1 MLKKALLLLVL
12 SSLLLAPAAAQDND
26 NPIIAFLEFG
36 LTPTTSVVRQG
47 VLDMLQSHGFINAEE
62 KLTTLG
68 PRDLPEDLPADLEGE
83 HINII
88 WGNANFDLSTMNLLV
103 DRMLDQ
109 DVDVFVTISSPAA
122 QSAVNATIDMDE
134 PPPVFFTAVYNPYQV
149 GIAESP
155 CIKPAHVT
163 GSLAEIAYEDIMPLL
178 LLQDPNIKT
187 IGTIYN
193 STESSARYDAERIV
207 EEGQALGLNVEVTAV
222 SSLADLSPAAEGLVN
237 KGIEVFLLPLDMMTW
252 TGIPIISQIAAENSV
267 PIFHTGI
274 DSIYDTGAA
283 VSTGYFLYFD
293 QGINVG
299 RMLAAYLKGEL
310 DVATTGI
317 SIQTSDIRVAM
328 NVNAAAAQGFEIS
341 DALAQ
346 KGDMLVDENQA
357 VRLRPNSP
365 LRNEYER
372 LITEPELGTEEQLAA
387 DRAFLESLAC
397 TPEQIAAEQAELD
410 AQSE

>member
-1 MLKKALLLLVL
+1 MLKKALVFLVL

-36 LTPTTSVVRQG
+36 LAPTNIVVRLG
-47 VLDMLQSHGFINAEE
+47 VLDMLQSHGFITAEE
-62 KLTTLG
+62 KTAALG
-68 PRDLPEDLPADLEGE
+68 PRDALRDLPSDLEGE

-88 WGNANFDLSTMNLLV
+88 WGDANFDLSTMNLLV

-109 DVDVFVTISSPAA
+109 DVDMFIAISSPAA

-134 PPPVFFTAVYNPYQV
+134 PPAVFFAAVYNPYQV

-163 GSLAEIAYEDIMPLL
+163 GSLAEVAYDEVMRLL
-178 LLQDPNIKT
+178 LLQDPDIKT

-207 EEGQALGLNVEVTAV
+207 EEGQALGMNVEVTAV

-252 TGIPIISQIAAENSV
+252 TGIPIISQIATENSV
-267 PIFHTGI
+267 PIFHAGI
-274 DSIYDTGAA
+274 DAVHIGAA

-299 RMLAAYLKGEL
+299 RMLAAYLKDEL
-310 DVATTGI
+310 DIAATGI

-328 NVNAAAAQGFEIS
+328 NLSAAAAQGFEIS

-346 KGDMLVDENQA
+346 KGDMLVDEESI
-357 VRLRPNSP
+357 RLRPNSP
-365 LRNEYER
+365 LRKEYER
-372 LITEPELGTEEQLAA
+372 FLTEPELGTEEQLAD
-387 DRAFLESLAC
+387 DRAFLESLVC

>member
-1 MLKKALLLLVL
+1 MLKKALLFLVL

-36 LTPTTSVVRQG
+36 LAPTNLVVRLG
-47 VLDMLQSHGFINAEE
+47 VLDMLQSHGFITAEE
-62 KLTTLG
+62 KTAALG
-68 PRDLPEDLPADLEGE
+68 PRDALRDLPSDLEGE

-88 WGNANFDLSTMNLLV
+88 WGDANFDLSTMNLLV

-109 DVDVFVTISSPAA
+109 DVDMFIAISSPAA

-134 PPPVFFTAVYNPYQV
+134 PPPVFFAAVYNPYQV

-163 GSLAEIAYEDIMPLL
+163 GSLAEIAYEEVVRLL
-178 LLQDPNIKT
+178 LLQDPDIKT

-252 TGIPIISQIAAENSV
+252 TGIPIISQIATENSV
-267 PIFHTGI
+267 PIFHAGI
-274 DSIYDTGAA
+274 DAVHIGAA

-310 DVATTGI
+310 DVAATGI
-317 SIQTSDIRVAM
+317 NIQTSDIRVAM
-328 NVNAAAAQGFEIS
+328 NLNAAAAQGFEIS

-346 KGDMLVDENQA
+346 KGDMLVDEES

-365 LRNEYER
+365 LRKEYER
-372 LITEPELGTEEQLAA
+372 FLTEPELGTEAQLAD
-387 DRAFLESLAC
+387 DRAFLESLVC

>member
-1 MLKKALLLLVL
+1 MLKKALVFLVW

-36 LTPTTSVVRQG
+36 LAPTNIVVRLG
-47 VLDMLQSHGFINAEE
+47 VLDILQSHGFINAEE

-68 PRDLPEDLPADLEGE
+68 PRDALRDEPSDLEGE

-88 WGNANFDLSTMNLLV
+88 WGDADFDLSTMNLLV

-134 PPPVFFTAVYNPYQV
+134 PPAVFFAAVYNPYQV

-163 GSLAEIAYEDIMPLL
+163 GSLAEIAYEEVMRLL

-267 PIFHTGI
+267 PIFHAGI
-274 DSIYDTGAA
+274 DAVHVGAA

-310 DVATTGI
+310 DVAATGI
-317 SIQTSDIRVAM
+317 NIQTSDIRVAM
-328 NVNAAAAQGFEIS
+328 NVDTAAAQGFEIS

-346 KGDMLVDENQA
+346 RGDMLVDENQA

-365 LRNEYER
+365 LRKEYER
-372 LITEPELGTEEQLAA
+372 FLTEPELGTEEQLAA

>member
-1 MLKKALLLLVL
+1 MLKKALVFLVL

-36 LTPTTSVVRQG
+36 LAPTNIVVRLG
-47 VLDMLQSHGFINAEE
+47 VLDMLQSHGFITAEE
-62 KLTTLG
+62 KTAALG
-68 PRDLPEDLPADLEGE
+68 PRDALRDLPSDLEGE

-88 WGNANFDLSTMNLLV
+88 WGDANFDLSTMNLLV

-109 DVDVFVTISSPAA
+109 DVDMFIAISSPAA

-134 PPPVFFTAVYNPYQV
+134 PPAVFFAAVYNPYQV

-163 GSLAEIAYEDIMPLL
+163 GSLAEVAYDEVMRLL
-178 LLQDPNIKT
+178 LLQDPDIKT

-207 EEGQALGLNVEVTAV
+207 EEGQALGMNVEVTAV

-252 TGIPIISQIAAENSV
+252 TGIPIISQIATENSV
-267 PIFHTGI
+267 PIFHAGI
-274 DSIYDTGAA
+274 DAVHIGAA

-299 RMLAAYLKGEL
+299 RMLAAYLKDEL
-310 DVATTGI
+310 DIAATGI

-328 NVNAAAAQGFEIS
+328 NLSAAAAQGFEIS

-346 KGDMLVDENQA
+346 KGDMLVDEESI
-357 VRLRPNSP
+357 RLRPNSP
-365 LRNEYER
+365 LRKEYER
-372 LITEPELGTEEQLAA
+372 FLTEPELGTEEQLAA